1 MAAPAVTTPASV
13 PLGVRRSAK
22 TRRRLTIFLLLAPA
36 VAIVGGALIVP
47 ALNLLVQSF
56 VRSLG
61 YGQLSYHFTLSN
73 YTSALTDP
81 LYRTLALRSFGLGAV
96 SAVCCLL
103 LAYPVSFYVSFRL
116 KRGRN
121 LALYLVVLSLFS
133 SYLVR
138 LYAWYTVLGTD
149 GMINGVLKSLG
160 IIHEPLSFLLFNRFA
175 VLIAFVN
182 IFLPFSILMITS
194 AMQNI
199 PREVLDSAHDLGAGP
214 VRTFTRV
221 VLPLTMTGL
230 IGAFAYTFILT
241 SGDYITPALLGGATA
256 STALANTVTNEFLS
270 QGNPPAGAAISFVM
284 LAVFF
289 IVYALLGQ
297 LERFKGI

>member
-1 MAAPAVTTPASV
+1 VGIV
-13 PLGVRRSAK
+13 VRRRSAK
-22 TRRRLTIFLLLAPA
+22 ARRRLTIALLIGPA
-36 VAIVGGALIVP
+36 VALVGGALLVP

-56 VRSLG
+56 VSSLG
-61 YGQLSYHFTLSN
+61 YGQISYHFTFAN
-73 YTSALTDP
+73 YTSALTNP
-81 LYRTLALRSFGLGAV
+81 VYRTLALRSFGLGAV
-96 SAVCCLL
+96 SAVLCLV
-103 LAYPVSFYVSFRL
+103 LAYPVAFYVSFRL
-116 KRGRN
+116 TRGRN

-160 IIHEPLSFLLFNRFA
+160 IIHQPLSFLLFNRFA
-175 VLIAFVN
+175 VLLAFVN
-182 IFLPFSILMITS
+182 IFLPFSILMLTS

-199 PREVLDSAHDLGAGP
+199 PREVLDSSRDLGAGP

-221 VLPLTMTGL
+221 VLPLTTTGL

-241 SGDYITPALLGGATA
+241 SGDYITPSLLGGTTA
-256 STALANTVTNEFLS
+256 STALANTVTNQFIS

-289 IVYALLGQ
+289 VVYALISQ
-297 LERFKGI
+297 LERFKGF